1 MTALP
6 VWLVV
11 TESTT
16 EFAGSAWQVVRDNI
30 CPHCG
35 RVVTTDDLEQP
46 VNPSQRWQI
55 PHGPCRET
63 WARHGWRPGL
73 G

>member
-1 MTALP
+1 MQPGEKYLLHRWLLQPEKETGWVTALP

-16 EFAGSAWQVVRDNI
+16 EFGGSAWQVVRDNI

-35 RVVTTDDLEQP
+35 
-46 VNPSQRWQI
+46 QR
-55 PHGPCRET
+55 GNN
-63 WARHGWRPGL
+63 
-73 G
+73 